1 MSTAV
6 TDAATTSSFNTSS
19 FSSFKPG
26 ASSAFV
32 PKSKQAA
39 APSNDFP
46 TLGGDVGKQ
55 QPKKLEKKE
64 PEDPCHGKPKE
75 FFIYE
80 MNPVRNVCI
89 CLPEHMEFIAIH
101 YSEHYFNPIDIL
113 MWLYDMAEYRDDV
126 IEQKRLDDEY
136 NKGPIGKGK
145 PVQTKGRKHVKD
157 DSEEE
162 EESSFGYKLPK
173 KRPAAIAKPV

>member
-1 MSTAV
+1 MSTTV
-6 TDAATTSSFNTSS
+6 TDGATTSSFNTSS

-26 ASSAFV
+26 GSSAFV

-64 PEDPCHGKPKE
+64 PEDPSHGKPKE

-80 MNPVRNVCI
+80 FNEARNVCI
-89 CLPEHMEFIAIH
+89 CLPEQLEFIACF
-101 YSEHYFNPIDIL
+101 YSDHYFGAIDML
-113 MWLYDMAEYRDDV
+113 MWLYDMA
-126 IEQKRLDDEY
+126 
-136 NKGPIGKGK
+136 
-145 PVQTKGRKHVKD
+145 
-157 DSEEE
+157 
-162 EESSFGYKLPK
+162 
-173 KRPAAIAKPV
+173 

>member
-1 MSTAV
+1 MNATV
-6 TDAATTSSFNTSS
+6 TDAATTSSFNAAS

-26 ASSAFV
+26 AATSNVFV

-39 APSNDFP
+39 APSTDFP
-46 TLGGDVGKQ
+46 TLGGEVGKQ

-80 MNPVRNVCI
+80 INPVRNVCI
-89 CLPEHMEFIAIH
+89 CLPEQLEFIACH

-113 MWLYDMAEYRDDV
+113 MWLYDMGSYREDE
-126 IEQKRLDDEY
+126 IEQQKIDNEY
-136 NKGPIGKGK
+136 NKGPAGKGK
-145 PVQTKGRKHVKD
+145 TVQTKG
-157 DSEEE
+157 
-162 EESSFGYKLPK
+162 K
-173 KRPAAIAKPV
+173 K